1 MKKRILSLLLTL
13 CMVLSIA
20 PAAVFAEEST
30 ASANIT
36 GTGGV
41 DDPYLIYTAEGLKAF
56 RDVVNNNNHGSAHAK
71 LMNDIVL
78 NDGAFDADGNYTP
91 GASGADAEKWTP
103 VSNDYDYSGTFD
115 GDGHTI
121 RGLYVTGEQYAGL
134 FGRVHG
140 GTVKNVTVTGYV
152 EGTQFVGGIVGRVN
166 NATIS
171 GCANAATVKGG
182 SKDRWS
188 NVGGIVG
195 YLFSGNVINCA
206 NLGSVWAQIDSD
218 QGDASV
224 GGIAGFVFSPI
235 TIVDCYN
242 AGSIAIQ
249 DSGTGIYGLYL
260 GGIIGGTM
268 MALQRSYISNCY
280 SVGPLTYRGSASV
293 AIRGIAG
300 FVNRHSITNCYWLE
314 GTAGSGVGGYPG
326 EASAAAKTKAE
337 FADGTVLALLKGDRT
352 DSPWADECQ
361 YVAAAGMTLPVFKGQ
376 GDSHE
381 HSEKTGNC
389 LDGIYCECGYLMH
402 GAESEHNWGE
412 WQHLTTSHSRGCD
425 NPGCGVTQSDSCSG
439 GTATCT
445 EQATCEVCHEKYG
458 ALNPDNHTCTL
469 EWTQTATTHQ
479 QEWSCCGAVTVA
491 EEDHEWE
498 NGVCS
503 ECGYGCRHTYEWQN
517 ENGQYWQKCKFCNH
531 ETAKKDIPT
540 INISGADKVCRT
552 QDYKFSFTLPEGAT
566 DAAYGYEFIGLGYG
580 SLTPTV
586 ADNLYSGFLKATIYP
601 AEENSFKLIVSAK
614 TADGFEF
621 SSEKTVTIQNEHSG
635 GTATCTEKAV
645 CEICGESYGELDPNN
660 HANLKHIDTKAATK
674 TSEGNIEYW
683 YCDGCNKY
691 YKDAKAT
698 QEIKQADTVT
708 AKLKDDSNPP
718 QTGDTSNLMLWIA
731 LLFISGGV
739 LTGVTVFDKRK
750 RHSVK

>member
-103 VSNDYDYSGTFD
+103 VSNSYCGTFD

-134 FGRVHG
+134 FGSVHG
-140 GTVKNVTVTGYV
+140 CTVKNVTVTGYV
-152 EGTQFVGGIVGRVN
+152 EGTQDAGGIVSHVS

-337 FADGTVLALLKGDRT
+337 FADGTVLGLLKKGRT

-361 YVAAAGMTLPVFKGQ
+361 YLAAVSMTLPVFKGQ

-402 GAESEHNWGE
+402 MATSGHNWGE
-412 WQHLTTSHSRGCD
+412 WVHDTTSHSRRCD
-425 NPGCGVTQSDSCSG
+425 NPGCGVTQSESCSG

-479 QEWSCCGAVTVA
+479 QEWSCCGSVTVT

-498 NGVCS
+498 NGVC
-503 ECGYGCRHTYEWQN
+503 T
-517 ENGQYWQKCKFCNH
+517 
-531 ETAKKDIPT
+531 
-540 INISGADKVCRT
+540 
-552 QDYKFSFTLPEGAT
+552 
-566 DAAYGYEFIGLGYG
+566 
-580 SLTPTV
+580 
-586 ADNLYSGFLKATIYP
+586 
-601 AEENSFKLIVSAK
+601 
-614 TADGFEF
+614 
-621 SSEKTVTIQNEHSG
+621 
-635 GTATCTEKAV
+635 
-645 CEICGESYGELDPNN
+645 
-660 HANLKHIDTKAATK
+660 
-674 TSEGNIEYW
+674 
-683 YCDGCNKY
+683 
-691 YKDAKAT
+691 
-698 QEIKQADTVT
+698 
-708 AKLKDDSNPP
+708 
-718 QTGDTSNLMLWIA
+718 
-731 LLFISGGV
+731 
-739 LTGVTVFDKRK
+739 
-750 RHSVK
+750 